1 MAYNTQIPHLETEGY
16 KQGLLTQTNPFLE
29 GLLGKDGILGFLENQ
44 EKQIKA
50 QRKQELLNQLTRDP
64 RAIEDAINAQN
75 NNRDYRK
82 DILNNRYFVDST
94 DEDLNKAVD
103 AVNILRDNRIK
114 TDYEKAVN
122 ANISQDAYKA
132 GNSIDYLKKLGYS
145 NVNKDILDTLNEYDQ
160 EALNTRYKDEI
171 LQKIADNQILT
182 GRATPEVAN
191 EILSDYRNQYGFIPD
206 RSKFLTDEA
215 LSKPKQNAVTARLS
229 NINDAVASGRIS
241 GSEGEALI
249 NNMIVSN
256 PELKD
261 IIERSSEAFKTNK
274 TTAINNVANNTFY
287 NYLEEF
293 GGDTNKAVRATISY
307 MRNRFPTLSIDSIA
321 NILMTQY
328 TNLGIFSDLSSLD
341 DKTQAELEFY
351 RLTNANEALKKSLE
365 ESGNGE
371 LYKFAT
377 GDAPVN
383 ANITQALSDVN
394 IVNAK
399 NNLKEKYGID
409 VSKEDL
415 RQFLAYYFR
424 NVNELK
430 NADALDMVGAVVN
443 NKHILDNLLKLKNS
457 FQGINAASA
466 RLAAANAKGRNVSRI
481 LPMGR

>member
-16 KQGLLTQTNPFLE
+16 KQGLLAQTNPFLE

-50 QRKQELLNQLTRDP
+50 HRKQELLNQLTRDP

-75 NNRDYRK
+75 NGRDYRK
-82 DILNNRYFVDST
+82 DALSNRYFIDST

-114 TDYEKAVN
+114 SDYEKAVN
-122 ANISQDAYKA
+122 ADISQDAYKA
-132 GNSIDYLKKLGYS
+132 SNSADYLKKLGYS
-145 NVNKDILDTLNEYDQ
+145 NVNRDVLDTLSNYDQ

-191 EILSDYRNQYGFIPD
+191 EILSNYRNQYGFIPD

-215 LSKPKQNAVTARLS
+215 LSKPRQNAVTARLS

-261 IIERSSEAFKTNK
+261 VIEKSSEAFKTNK
-274 TTAINNVANNTFY
+274 TTAIDSVAKNTFY

-307 MRNRFPTLSIDSIA
+307 MRNRYPTLSVDSIA
-321 NILMTQY
+321 NTLMTQY
-328 TNLGIFSDLSSLD
+328 MNLGVFSNLGTLD
-341 DKTQAELEFY
+341 SKTQAELNYHRINTKIAEIQK
-351 RLTNANEALKKSLE
+351 NDKP
-365 ESGNGE
+365 
-371 LYKFAT
+371 LYDYAT
-377 GDAPVN
+377 GSASVN
-383 ANITQALSDVN
+383 PNLSGVLTEDNLNAVRSDLAKNHNITVDKDTLRQYLAYAFKDT
-394 IVNAK
+394 
-399 NNLKEKYGID
+399 KEKLDGDITKTLVDTVITNKYKLD
-409 VSKEDL
+409 EFMS
-415 RQFLAYYFR
+415 
-424 NVNELK
+424 LK
-430 NADALDMVGAVVN
+430 NDIQVQ
-443 NKHILDNLLKLKNS
+443 KTT
-457 FQGINAASA
+457 SA
-466 RLAAANAKGRNVSRI
+466 TLAAEEAKSKNVRSI
-481 LPMGR
+481 LPNLR

>member
-16 KQGLLTQTNPFLE
+16 KQGLLAQTNPFLE

-50 QRKQELLNQLTRDP
+50 HRKQELLNQLTRDP

-75 NNRDYRK
+75 NGRDYRK
-82 DILNNRYFVDST
+82 DALSNRYFIDST

-114 TDYEKAVN
+114 SDYEKAVN
-122 ANISQDAYKA
+122 ADISQDAYKA
-132 GNSIDYLKKLGYS
+132 GNSADYLKKLGYS
-145 NVNKDILDTLNEYDQ
+145 NVNKDVLDTLSNYDQ

-191 EILSDYRNQYGFIPD
+191 EILSNYRDQYGFIPD
-206 RSKFLTDEA
+206 RSKFLTEEA
-215 LSKPKQNAVTARLS
+215 LSKPRQNAVTARLS

-261 IIERSSEAFKTNK
+261 VIEKSSEAFRTNRNNY
-274 TTAINNVANNTFY
+274 TVRTA
-287 NYLEEF
+287 EEIF
-293 GGDTNKAVRATISY
+293 DKALRKFNGDTDIALRATLAY
-307 MRNRFPTLSIDSIA
+307 MENNFPTVSIA
-321 NILMTQY
+321 DIAKTLQSHY
-328 TNLGIFSDLSSLD
+328 TDLSTLSGLSNMD
-341 DKTQAELEFY
+341 DALQAELAY
-351 RLTNANEALKKSLE
+351 HRLNSDLEDLKLSLND
-365 ESGNGE
+365 SGNGD

-383 ANITQALSDVN
+383 ANVTQALSDAN
-394 IVNAK
+394 ITNVRS
-399 NNLKEKYGID
+399 NLKNKYGIE

-415 RQFLAYYFR
+415 RQFLAYHFR
-424 NVNELK
+424 NTDKLEG
-430 NADALDMVGAVVN
+430 DALDSMVGAVVN
-443 NKHILDNLLKLKNS
+443 NKHVLDNLIKFKNTM
-457 FQGINAASA
+457 QARGKASA
-466 RLAAANAKGRNVSRI
+466 KMAAQKAKSSNIRGLYRR
-481 LPMGR
+481 